1 MNKICIYAIC
11 KNESKFV
18 DQWFKN
24 VMPAD
29 YIAILDTGSTDGTYE
44 KLQEYQSK
52 YPDKIIVKQKKY
64 KQWRFDVARNDSMK
78 LVPEDANILMSTD
91 FDELLTDGWAD
102 AIRSNWKPET
112 NRGFY
117 KYAWS
122 HNSAGEGTDI
132 FVYDKIHDRNYH
144 WIFPVHEVLWPNDG
158 FDVNTASG
166 IQFDSFML
174 HHYPDNTK
182 SRSSYMALL
191 QLSAAENPDNC
202 HVMHLLAREYYN
214 LGDLNTALEK
224 YLAVLN
230 MEKIDVPEYRL
241 VLLDALLQVAQIY
254 KAQNNYDE
262 TIWYCHE
269 FIKEDPTYKEPYYI
283 LAEIF
288 NEMNMPVL
296 AEAMCLTADKYGTRK
311 YTWVEKSCTWTSWGH
326 DCMGVAQCKL
336 GNYDAA
342 IDCAREVIKHEPKN
356 LQAYKNYSVYLEA
369 KNKEISKKME
379 QLAQ

>member
-64 KQWRFDVARNDSMK
+64 DQWRFDVARNDSMN
-78 LVPEDANILMSTD
+78 LCPADANILMSTD

-102 AIRSNWKPET
+102 SIRSNWTPDT
-112 NRGFY
+112 NRGYY

-122 HNSAGEGTDI
+122 HNDAGEGTNI
-132 FVYDKIHDRNYH
+132 FIYDKLHDRNYH
-144 WIFPVHEVLWPNDG
+144 WIFPVHEVLWPNDD
-158 FDVNTASG
+158 FDDTQTKV
-166 IQFDSFML
+166 IQFDSFQL
-174 HHYPDNTK
+174 HHYPDPEK
-182 SRSSYMALL
+182 SRSDYMRLL
-191 QLSAAENPDNC
+191 TISAEENPDNC
-202 HVMHLLAREYYN
+202 HVQHLFAREFYHI
-214 LGDLNTALEK
+214 GDLDTALDK
-224 YLAVLN
+224 YLAVLD
-230 MEKIDVPEYRL
+230 MEKIDNPEYNM
-241 VLLDALLQVAQIY
+241 VLLDTLLQVAYIY
-254 KAQNNYDE
+254 KAKDNYDE
-262 TIWYCHE
+262 VVWYCHE
-269 FIKEDPTYKEPYYI
+269 FIKEDPTYKEPYYL
-283 LAEIF
+283 LADIY
-288 NEMNMPVL
+288 NEQEMPVL
-296 AEAMCLTADKYGTRK
+296 AEAMCLAAEKYGTRK
-311 YTWVEKSCTWTSWGH
+311 YTWVEQDNTWTSRGA
-326 DCMGVAQCKL
+326 DCMGVTQYKL